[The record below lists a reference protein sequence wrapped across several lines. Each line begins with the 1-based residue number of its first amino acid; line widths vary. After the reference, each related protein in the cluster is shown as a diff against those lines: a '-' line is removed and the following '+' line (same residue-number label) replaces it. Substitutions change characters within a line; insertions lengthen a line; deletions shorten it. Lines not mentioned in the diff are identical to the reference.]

1 MQFFTG
7 FPGFLGSAL
16 LSRLLRRTDDRL
28 VCLVQPH
35 YREQAESRADGLT
48 DDANVGRN
56 RIRLVEGDITDPEL
70 AVDDY
75 ESLQRDARVVYHLAA
90 VYDLGVERQLAER
103 VNVDGTRH
111 VLDFAVGADVERF
124 HYVSTC
130 YVSGR
135 YDGTFTHDDL
145 NVGQSFHNHYETTK
159 FEAERLV
166 QAEMSEGFPATIY
179 RPAIAVGDSRTGET
193 QKFDGLYYLLKLV
206 LRQWPVAVVPVPLRP
221 AATRLNVVPRDFVVD
236 AMVAISAREESVGE
250 VYQLCNPHPPT
261 IGDLVRTLGRASGR
275 RVIPVRGTT
284 KLSRI
289 ATERLP
295 GVADEL
301 GIEPAALAYLSQPTT
316 YSGENTRAALAG
328 TDVRC
333 PLFSS
338 YADVLADYAR
348 EHLDEGAGVMT

>member
-1 MQFFTG
+1 MQLLTG

-16 LSRLLRRTDDRL
+16 LSRVLERTDEQL

-35 YREQAESRADGLT
+35 YRERAESRAAGLT
-48 DDANVGRN
+48 DDADVERG
-56 RIRLVEGDITDPEL
+56 RIRLVEGDITDPKL

-75 ESLQRDARVVYHLAA
+75 ESLQRETRVVYHLAA

-111 VLDFAVGADVERF
+111 VLDLAVGADVERF

-130 YVSGR
+130 YISGR
-135 YDGTFTHDDL
+135 YDGRFTHADL
-145 NVGQSFHNHYETTK
+145 DVGQSFHNHYEATE

-166 QAEMSEGFPATIY
+166 RNQMADGLPATVY

-193 QKFDGLYYLLKLV
+193 RKFDGPYYLLKLV

-236 AMVAISAREESVGE
+236 AMAAISAREKSVGE

-338 YADVLADYAR
+338 YADVLVDYAR
-348 EHLDEGAGVMT
+348 EHLDEGAGAMT

>member
-16 LSRLLRRTDDRL
+16 LSRLLVRTDDQL

-35 YREQAESRADGLT
+35 YREQAESRATELT
-48 DDANVGRN
+48 DDANVDRD
-56 RIRLVEGDITDPEL
+56 RIRLVKGDITDPEL
-70 AVDDY
+70 AVDEY
-75 ESLQRDARVVYHLAA
+75 ESLRRDARVVYHLAA
-90 VYDLGVERQLAER
+90 VYDLGVERRLAER

-111 VLDFAVGADVERF
+111 VLDFALGADAERF

-135 YDGTFTHDDL
+135 YDGRFTHDDL
-145 NVGQSFHNHYETTK
+145 DVGQSFHNHYEATK

-166 QAEMSEGFPATIY
+166 QEEMANGLPATIY

-193 QKFDGLYYLLKLV
+193 QKFDGPYYLLKLV
-206 LRQWPVAVVPVPLRP
+206 LRQWPVAVVPVPLKP
-221 AATRLNVVPRDFVVD
+221 SATRLNVVPRDFVVD
-236 AMVAISAREESVGE
+236 AMAAVSAREESVGE

-261 IGDLVRTLGRASGR
+261 IGDLVRTLGRAAGR
-275 RVIPVRGTT
+275 RVVPVRGTT
-284 KLSRI
+284 RLSRI

-295 GVADEL
+295 GVADGL
-301 GIEPAALAYLSQPTT
+301 GIEPASLPYLSQPTT
-316 YSGENTRAALAG
+316 YTDQNTRAALSG

-338 YADVLADYAR
+338 YADVLVDYAR
-348 EHLDEGAGVMT
+348 EHLDEGAGAMS